1 MGASRRIV
9 AVTATVAVCA
19 LLAAACGRSANSA
32 GSSAAGNI
40 SPTKG
45 LVTGTQAGT
54 KTVPSV
60 TWAVYRDVN
69 SLDPIY
75 AFDYP
80 ENTADSLM
88 CESLLRQAPDG
99 SLQPGLASVANPS
112 PTTMVF
118 TLRPGV
124 KFWDGHP
131 VTPADV
137 VYSLDRNTDPK
148 LGGFYSLV
156 FNRVKSI
163 AATGSTQVTI
173 TLKQPDY
180 WLAGR
185 ARLDAGHHHREEL
198 RREAGQELRHPGR
211 VDHVHRRV
219 HVQVLEPGRGR
230 GRGPQPALLEPLGPP
245 AGRSDHHQGRPGHLV
260 LHLGHAD
267 RRDPGLVLLRA
278 VHPRTS

>member
-1 MGASRRIV
+1 MGARRRIG
-9 AVTATVAVCA
+9 AVTAAVAACA

-32 GSSAAGNI
+32 GSSTAGNI

-45 LVTGTQAGT
+45 LVAAPPAGT

-99 SLQPGLASVANPS
+99 SVQPGLATVANPS

-163 AATGSTQVTI
+163 AATGSNQVTI

-180 WLAGR
+180 WLQG
-185 ARLDAGHHHREEL
+185 EL
-198 RREAGQELRHPGR
+198 ASMPGIIIEKSFAAEAGQELRHPGR

-245 AGRSDHHQGRPGHLV
+245 AGRSDHHQGR
-260 LHLGHAD
+260 
-267 RRDPGLVLLRA
+267 R
-278 VHPRTS
+278 RTSRPSPRAC